1 MELFVRL
8 ERVNKKPY
16 IVIISHFASKCNA
29 ITHKTPK
36 KLFLQRNSLTPAGG
50 YAPGG
55 DALGG
60 ASELGGLDVI
70 SSRDEVYECRLL
82 GRFRYFQC
90 RRFHQR

>member
-16 IVIISHFASKCNA
+16 IVIISHFASKRN
-29 ITHKTPK
+29 TKHT
-36 KLFLQRNSLTPAGG
+36 KLQKIFLQRNSLTPAGG
-50 YAPGG
+50 YAPEG

-70 SSRDEVYECRLL
+70 SSRDEVYECHLL
-82 GRFRYFQC
+82 GRFRCFQC